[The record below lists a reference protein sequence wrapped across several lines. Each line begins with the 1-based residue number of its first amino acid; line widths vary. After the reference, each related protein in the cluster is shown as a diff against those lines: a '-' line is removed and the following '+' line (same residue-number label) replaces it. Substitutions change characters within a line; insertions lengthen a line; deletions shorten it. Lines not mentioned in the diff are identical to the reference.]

1 MKNQVYLGLGTNLGN
16 KLENLYKTIDV
27 LSQNVGIVTNKS
39 LIYQSEPWGFE
50 AKDSFYNMVIE
61 IETSFSADQLL
72 IETQKI
78 ETIIGRKVKTKVGYE
93 SRLIDIDILLYGNV
107 TIDKPLLKIPH
118 LLNKERLFVLQPL
131 LEVLNP
137 YSIFKIE
144 YDHQLKT
151 AFKLKKLKKIE
162 HL

>member
-27 LSQNVGIVTNKS
+27 LSQNVGIITNKS

-151 AFKLKKLKKIE
+151 AFKLKKLEKVE

>member
-1 MKNQVYLGLGTNLGN
+1 MKSQVYLGLGTNLGN

-27 LSQNVGIVTNKS
+27 LSQNVGIITNKS

-50 AKDSFYNMVIE
+50 AKDLFYNMVIE
-61 IETSFSADQLL
+61 IKTSFSPDQLL
-72 IETQKI
+72 IEIQKI
-78 ETIIGRKVKTKVGYE
+78 ETLIGRKVKTKVGYE
-93 SRLIDIDILLYGNV
+93 SRLIDIDILLYGDV
-107 TIDKPLLKIPH
+107 TINKPLLRIPH

-137 YSIFKIE
+137 DSIFKIE
-144 YDHQLKT
+144 YEHQLKT
-151 AFKLKKLKKIE
+151 VFKLKTLKKVE

>member
-27 LSQNVGIVTNKS
+27 LSQNVGIITNKS

-61 IETSFSADQLL
+61 IETSFSTDQLL

-144 YDHQLKT
+144 YEHQLKT
-151 AFKLKKLKKIE
+151 AFKLKKLEKVE

>member
-27 LSQNVGIVTNKS
+27 LSQNVGIITNKS

-61 IETSFSADQLL
+61 IETSFSTDQLL

-78 ETIIGRKVKTKVGYE
+78 ETLIGRKVKTKVGYE
-93 SRLIDIDILLYGNV
+93 SRLIDIDILLYGDV
-107 TIDKPLLKIPH
+107 TIDKPSLKIPH

-144 YDHQLKT
+144 YEHQLKT
-151 AFKLKKLKKIE
+151 AFKLKKLEKVE

>member
-27 LSQNVGIVTNKS
+27 LSQNVGIITNKS

-61 IETSFSADQLL
+61 IETSFSTDQLL

-78 ETIIGRKVKTKVGYE
+78 ETLIGRKVKTKVGYE

-107 TIDKPLLKIPH
+107 TIDKPSLKIPH

-144 YDHQLKT
+144 YEHQLKT
-151 AFKLKKLKKIE
+151 AFKLKKLEKVE